1 MITCDRHAV
10 MWYIIKVWQ
19 KVSHLG
25 RAVCAPPDSHFI
37 HLARRMLHVDGEGRD
52 QLTQDQLVLVGV
64 IQNLNEPDNVG
75 MV

>member
-1 MITCDRHAV
+1 

-25 RAVCAPPDSHFI
+25 RVVCASPDSHFI

-64 IQNLNEPDNVG
+64 IQNLNEPDDVG